1 MCLFHLEKMF
11 GTSWFDIYIYTFS
24 RLIVYLRDSFF
35 FLRSWCLTYSI
46 SLWLLIT
53 WLLSGWCDYSYA
65 SLPPLFIWITVTCHL
80 TSLAE
85 TIAAVTIHSHI
96 HPCVIQNVSSL
107 FRIVAFVHSAVT
119 RTNSLTYTHYILYIA
134 LQIINY
140 VTSFLDDL
148 RHTIYEWTS
157 YIMCVQWVASF
168 ILLPQLRPARIVFGN
183 RVAVCVCE
191 KIVWSNNKIAPSS
204 MLVGRGPYCI
214 QLL

>member
-1 MCLFHLEKMF
+1 MHLSP
-11 GTSWFDIYIYTFS
+11 T
-24 RLIVYLRDSFF
+24 LYLNYGDMPFN
-35 FLRSWCLTYSI
+35 
-46 SLWLLIT
+46 
-53 WLLSGWCDYSYA
+53 
-65 SLPPLFIWITVTCHL
+65 HL

-168 ILLPQLRPARIVFGN
+168 ILLPQLRPARIVSSGI
-183 RVAVCVCE
+183 VLLCVCARKSFE
-191 KIVWSNNKIAPSS
+191 AIIKLHRVRCWLDGDHTVYSCYSSPPIV
-204 MLVGRGPYCI
+204 
-214 QLL
+214 